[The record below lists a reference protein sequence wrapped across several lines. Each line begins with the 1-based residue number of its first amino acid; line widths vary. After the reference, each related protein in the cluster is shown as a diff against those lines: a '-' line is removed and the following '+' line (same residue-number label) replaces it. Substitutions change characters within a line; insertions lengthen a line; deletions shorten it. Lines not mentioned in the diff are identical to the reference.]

1 MAKFVDVNCAVDYIG
16 KAALQK
22 IAAQG
27 PARLMVGLRL
37 DGQAPSDWPL
47 IERAPVLLDGRQVGT
62 MSAVVFSPAL
72 ECTIGIAQVQRE
84 VVQAGQR
91 VQVVTP
97 IGLQGAVTQ
106 ALPFI

>member
-1 MAKFVDVNCAVDYIG
+1 
-16 KAALQK
+16 
-22 IAAQG
+22 
-27 PARLMVGLRL
+27 MVGLRL
-37 DGQAPSDWPL
+37 DGQGPSDWPL

-72 ECTIGIAQVQRE
+72 QCTIGIAQVQRE
-84 VVQAGQR
+84 VVQAGHR

-106 ALPFI
+106 SLPFI

>member
-1 MAKFVDVNCAVDYIG
+1 
-16 KAALQK
+16 
-22 IAAQG
+22 
-27 PARLMVGLRL
+27 
-37 DGQAPSDWPL
+37 
-47 IERAPVLLDGRQVGT
+47 

-72 ECTIGIAQVQRE
+72 QCTIGIAQVQRE

-106 ALPFI
+106 TLPFI